1 MSRARGSHGIDLDG
15 RDAMRQTDVAQFPN
29 ASTSVTWNGHRRDA
43 THGTAMLGLALVILL
58 TGPAHAT
65 SPPSRFGSLVH
76 PVSPACVSS
85 PFGPRVLAGRPKAGT
100 FHPGIDLPA
109 PEGAPVR
116 AVAHGHV
123 IRAQRKG
130 PGGFEMLIQHDGFI
144 GVYSHLGRLTPAI
157 AEGKRSVRAGDMVA
171 TIGRSGVTY
180 GTHLYFG
187 ILVDR
192 QPIDPAPWL
201 GIAPCPRT
209 GGATSAQKE

>member
-1 MSRARGSHGIDLDG
+1 MQIGCGGREDVLQAGVTRLPKARSGANGNGRAR
-15 RDAMRQTDVAQFPN
+15 ATTRQITMCG
-29 ASTSVTWNGHRRDA
+29 WG
-43 THGTAMLGLALVILL
+43 LVILL
-58 TGPAHAT
+58 SDPVHAT

-85 PFGPRVLAGRPKAGT
+85 PYGPRVLAGRPKAGT

-157 AEGKRSVRAGDMVA
+157 AEGKRSIQAGDMVA

-187 ILVDR
+187 MLVDR

-201 GIAPCPRT
+201 GVAPCPAT
-209 GGATSAQKE
+209 GGGTGAPKG